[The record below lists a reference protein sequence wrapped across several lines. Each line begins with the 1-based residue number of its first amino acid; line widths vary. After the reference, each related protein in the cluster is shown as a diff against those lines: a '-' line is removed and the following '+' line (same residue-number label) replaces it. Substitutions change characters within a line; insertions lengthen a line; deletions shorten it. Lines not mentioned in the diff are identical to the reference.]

1 MEAADDEAKKSVS
14 EELEKKIQGSAI
26 GTAEKEKSAAAGGL
40 SMDVKEVL
48 ANRLRELRIAKK
60 LSQTELAE
68 KFGVQRQVISY
79 YETGSRTPDINFI
92 YKAAQFF
99 NVSTDF
105 LLGYDYHGA
114 QIETVNCIMKFLKDA
129 QRMCRAVGCTDC
141 KCSSFCYINYNISE
155 EENYRFVK
163 EVGKWAME
171 HPRKTYAQDFF
182 EKFPEAKPDKEG
194 VPRMCRANCY
204 GGSCQYSA
212 VSGAGRAPC
221 KDCWNEEMEAADD
234 E

>member
-1 MEAADDEAKKSVS
+1 
-14 EELEKKIQGSAI
+14 
-26 GTAEKEKSAAAGGL
+26 
-40 SMDVKEVL
+40 MDAKEVF

-79 YETGSRTPDINFI
+79 YENGSRTPNIDFI
-92 YKAAQFF
+92 YKIAQFF

-114 QIETVNCIMKFLKDA
+114 RIEAVGCIIDFLSDA
-129 QRMCRAVGCTDC
+129 QRMCEAVSCVDC
-141 KCSSFCYINYNISE
+141 KCSSFCYINYDISKE
-155 EENYRFVK
+155 ELHRFVK
-163 EVGKWAME
+163 EVSKWVME
-171 HPRKTYAQDFF
+171 HPLKTYARDFF
-182 EKFPEAKPDKEG
+182 EKFPKAKPDKEG

-204 GGSCQYSA
+204 GGICQYSA
-212 VSGAGRAPC
+212 VSGAGPAPC

>member
-1 MEAADDEAKKSVS
+1 
-14 EELEKKIQGSAI
+14 
-26 GTAEKEKSAAAGGL
+26 
-40 SMDVKEVL
+40 MDVKEVF

-60 LSQTELAE
+60 LSQTELAV
-68 KFGVQRQVISY
+68 KLGVSRGSISF
-79 YETGSRTPDINFI
+79 YENGERTADIDFI
-92 YKAAQFF
+92 YKLAQFF

-105 LLGYDYHGA
+105 LLGYDHHGA
-114 QIETVNCIMKFLKDA
+114 QTEAVKCIMKFLKDA
-129 QRMCRAVGCTDC
+129 QRMCICVGDC
-141 KCSSFCYINYNISE
+141 DFCKNRSNDTCYITNYLSDDDINEYIESVFE
-155 EENYRFVK
+155 WTNC
-163 EVGKWAME
+163 
-171 HPRKTYAQDFF
+171 HPRKTYARDFF

-194 VPRMCRANCY
+194 VPRMCRVNCY

>member
-1 MEAADDEAKKSVS
+1 
-14 EELEKKIQGSAI
+14 
-26 GTAEKEKSAAAGGL
+26 
-40 SMDVKEVL
+40 MDVKEVF

-79 YETGSRTPDINFI
+79 YENGSRTPNIDFI
-92 YKAAQFF
+92 YKIAQFF

-105 LLGYDYHGA
+105 LFGYDYPGA
-114 QIETVNCIMKFLKDA
+114 QIEAVKCIIDFLSDV
-129 QRMCRAVGCTDC
+129 QRMCTIVSCVDC
-141 KCSSFCYINYNISE
+141 KCSSFCYINYDISKE
-155 EENYRFVK
+155 ELHRFVK
-163 EVGKWAME
+163 EVGKWTME
-171 HPRKTYAQDFF
+171 HPLKTYARDFF
-182 EKFPEAKPDKEG
+182 EKFPKAKPDKEG

-212 VSGAGRAPC
+212 VSGAGSAPC
-221 KDCWNEEMEAADD
+221 KACWNEEMEAADD